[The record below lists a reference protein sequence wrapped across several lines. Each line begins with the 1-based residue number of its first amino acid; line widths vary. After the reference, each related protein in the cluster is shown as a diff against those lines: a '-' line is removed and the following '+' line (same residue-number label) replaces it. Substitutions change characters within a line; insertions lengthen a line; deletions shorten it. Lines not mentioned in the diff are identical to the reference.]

1 MTLNQSRLFRT
12 LKTLDIFVDRALNIE
27 YPAKG
32 LSGFQYNRDLLKA
45 AVANSYLETVGNRA
59 DSIHLAI
66 KRVKTS
72 DIVWAYRDTVQT
84 VGSRF
89 GLKDKNVVLAF
100 DYTDEDFY
108 GEINTLWIHGY
119 TGEHGVKGKF
129 KFLSCSI
136 INSDIPEKIPLIS
149 IPVMQGHCMAQMVA
163 WCFTIIKPL
172 INSVILSIYDRGFYS
187 KDLMLTLTHASLPY
201 LIFVKKDSKI
211 KKELESLK
219 ESERKKITYCFKLN
233 KDMTVI
239 KGETTL
245 ALLKQIFDKKSQKS
259 FDWAFATN
267 QEEINL
273 DTIIPSYKRRWRIET
288 GFRVQDEA
296 RISSKSKDMKIRYF
310 FFAYEQVLQ
319 LLWTALYKEEAP
331 FKQFLLEI
339 YELANARYH
348 EP

>member
-1 MTLNQSRLFRT
+1 
-12 LKTLDIFVDRALNIE
+12 
-27 YPAKG
+27 
-32 LSGFQYNRDLLKA
+32 
-45 AVANSYLETVGNRA
+45 
-59 DSIHLAI
+59 
-66 KRVKTS
+66 
-72 DIVWAYRDTVQT
+72 
-84 VGSRF
+84 
-89 GLKDKNVVLAF
+89 
-100 DYTDEDFY
+100 
-108 GEINTLWIHGY
+108 
-119 TGEHGVKGKF
+119 
-129 KFLSCSI
+129 
-136 INSDIPEKIPLIS
+136 
-149 IPVMQGHCMAQMVA
+149 
-163 WCFTIIKPL
+163 
-172 INSVILSIYDRGFYS
+172 
-187 KDLMLTLTHASLPY
+187 
-201 LIFVKKDSKI
+201 
-211 KKELESLK
+211 
-219 ESERKKITYCFKLN
+219 
-233 KDMTVI
+233 MTVI